1 MPSILPVPWFARGHL
16 LRRSRQIA
24 SMLARHGLGWLMAQ
38 VGLADRIPARPGWFR
53 RGAPQAPHPHTQA
66 EHFRLALSE
75 LGATFIKLG
84 QALSTRPDLMP
95 PEYIAELV
103 KLQDDAPPVPF
114 DQIRQV
120 MCEELGQPPEEL
132 YTGFSPQPIASASIG
147 QAHAATLQN
156 GRKVIVKV
164 QRPGVIEQVEQD
176 LEILTGMAEW
186 AAAHSALGRE
196 YDLPALVD
204 EFAYTLHNE
213 LDYHREG
220 HNADRFRR
228 NFRGDLGLY
237 VPRVYWELTT
247 SHVITIERVGGV
259 KITDMA
265 GLEAAMIDQR
275 VVAENSI
282 RLLLRQIFE
291 FGFFHAD
298 PHAGNCFVQPD
309 GSIAMIDFG
318 MVGRLDERL
327 QEALLRAGLAVAR
340 LDSERLADEL
350 FEIGVARGRT
360 RRAALQRDLDHL
372 LDRYTSGSL
381 RDIAAVQVA
390 NDITALAF
398 RHKLQFP
405 TELVMLL
412 RVIAMSE
419 STGRALD
426 PDLQLVDFVKPY
438 LKEFWLDRRSPQ
450 AMASRM
456 GQAALDAAELSLG
469 LPRHAWR
476 LLGRLERGDVEFR
489 VNLDS
494 LHEFMVQMQRMTNR
508 LALAIILGATIVALG
523 LILSVYHVP
532 GWDQYGGWLFGM
544 GFVFS
549 LGFGMWLVF
558 SILRAGRG

>member
-1 MPSILPVPWFARGHL
+1 
-16 LRRSRQIA
+16 
-24 SMLARHGLGWLMAQ
+24 
-38 VGLADRIPARPGWFR
+38 
-53 RGAPQAPHPHTQA
+53 
-66 EHFRLALSE
+66 
-75 LGATFIKLG
+75 
-84 QALSTRPDLMP
+84 
-95 PEYIAELV
+95 
-103 KLQDDAPPVPF
+103 
-114 DQIRQV
+114 
-120 MCEELGQPPEEL
+120 
-132 YTGFSPQPIASASIG
+132 
-147 QAHAATLQN
+147 
-156 GRKVIVKV
+156 
-164 QRPGVIEQVEQD
+164 
-176 LEILTGMAEW
+176 
-186 AAAHSALGRE
+186 
-196 YDLPALVD
+196 
-204 EFAYTLHNE
+204 
-213 LDYHREG
+213 
-220 HNADRFRR
+220 
-228 NFRGDLGLY
+228 
-237 VPRVYWELTT
+237 VYWELTT
-247 SHVITIERVGGV
+247 NRVITIERVGGV
-259 KITDMA
+259 KITDTA
-265 GLEAAMIDQR
+265 GLEAAMIDLR
-275 VVAENSI
+275 VVARNSI

-340 LDSERLADEL
+340 LDSERLTDEL

-360 RRAALQRDLDHL
+360 RRATLQRDLDHL
-372 LDRYTSGSL
+372 LDRYASGSL

-426 PDLQLVDFVKPY
+426 PDLQLVDFVKPH

-450 AMASRM
+450 AMASRL
-456 GQAALDAAELSLG
+456 GQAALDAAELGLG

-494 LHEFMVQMQRMTNR
+494 LHEFVVQMQRMTNR

-549 LGFGMWLVF
+549 LAFGMWLVF
-558 SILRAGRG
+558 SILRSGRR